1 MATEGINLWG
11 FTVENEPLGNGN
23 NWESMHFTP
32 EEMSQFVQEY
42 LGPELEK
49 SNLDDLVIL
58 GYDQNRADLKEWVD
72 GMFPSSKSKNYFDG
86 TAVHWYESTYDYFP
100 DELDYA
106 HQKAPDKYLIQTEA
120 CVDSEIPVWKDDQ
133 WYWEKNATDWGYDW
147 ASDDKKYLHPKYIA
161 SHRYARDIIG
171 CLNHWVDGWI
181 DWNMILDRQGG
192 PNWFKNWCVAPIIV
206 DPTTDEIYYTPLY
219 YIMSHFS
226 KFIRPEARVL
236 QTNHIHT
243 DLMITAAVNK
253 DKSLVIVAFNPTNN
267 MITYRLKGIG
277 DHRELSIS
285 PNAIQT
291 IIVQP

>member
-1 MATEGINLWG
+1 
-11 FTVENEPLGNGN
+11 
-23 NWESMHFTP
+23 
-32 EEMSQFVQEY
+32 
-42 LGPELEK
+42 
-49 SNLDDLVIL
+49 
-58 GYDQNRADLKEWVD
+58 
-72 GMFPSSKSKNYFDG
+72 
-86 TAVHWYESTYDYFP
+86 
-100 DELDYA
+100 
-106 HQKAPDKYLIQTEA
+106 
-120 CVDSEIPVWKDDQ
+120 
-133 WYWEKNATDWGYDW
+133 
-147 ASDDKKYLHPKYIA
+147 
-161 SHRYARDIIG
+161 
-171 CLNHWVDGWI
+171 
-181 DWNMILDRQGG
+181 MILDRQGG